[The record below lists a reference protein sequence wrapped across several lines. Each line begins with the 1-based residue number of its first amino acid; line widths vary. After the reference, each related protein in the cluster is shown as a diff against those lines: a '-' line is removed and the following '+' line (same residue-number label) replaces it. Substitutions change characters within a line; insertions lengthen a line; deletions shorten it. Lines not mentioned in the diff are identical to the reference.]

1 MVVSKDQ
8 CCIYGSVDL
17 QNQEAKIRSQCATAK
32 ITRPKLT
39 CLKLTQELSDT
50 NSTPSPCFLPDTAQ
64 ATTDQADWGERE
76 GRGLLQVEDI
86 LAPFTE
92 CGPQVGANHLQAVLF
107 LHQSTSTGQLACFLP
122 MQYIIMTGNS
132 YTN

>member
-1 MVVSKDQ
+1 MAVSKDQ

-17 QNQEAKIRSQCATAK
+17 QNQEAKI
-32 ITRPKLT
+32 TRPNLT

-50 NSTPSPCFLPDTAQ
+50 NSTPYPCFLPDTAQ

-86 LAPFTE
+86 LAPYTE

-122 MQYIIMTGNS
+122 MRYIIMTGNS